1 MDRLKF
7 RWKIDDDDGL
17 FRSQVKIN
25 ERKRRLRD
33 AARLLERDYVKYLKA
48 YYCMYVVLYN

>member
-1 MDRLKF
+1 MKF

-33 AARLLERDYVKYLKA
+33 AARLLERYYGKYFKA
-48 YYCMYVVLYN
+48 YYCMYVVLYI